1 MIKRKAL
8 EFTPNWRAVEAI
20 PLMRKRLFPVTFFPI
35 TLLLASLASG
45 CDSSG
50 SGEQAAS
57 SYTQKHN
64 EAVLESLPFDDVTD
78 FQQAERGLI
87 ARDPQLMIK
96 SDSGE
101 VLWQTSDYDFVH
113 GEAPDSVN
121 PSLWRQA
128 KLNGMHG
135 LYKVTEGIYQIRG
148 YDIANMSLIQGHT
161 GWIIVDPLT
170 AFESAQAAMAM
181 AQKHLGEIKVTGLIV
196 THSHIDHFG
205 GALAII
211 NPEQEPNIP
220 VIAPKHFMAE
230 ATSENILAGVT
241 MARRAG
247 YMYGRNLAKSA
258 TGKVDSGL
266 GKGSVFGRMGVVPP
280 NQLIDQTGQ
289 TLTIDGVEFQ
299 FQYTPNSEAPAELT
313 FYLPQHKAFAGA
325 ELVSRHMHNLYTLR
339 GAKVRDALSWS
350 NHIEDARRLFGHAE
364 VYFGSH
370 HWPIWG
376 SEAIDQF
383 LRGQRDIYK
392 YIHDQTLRLSYKGYT
407 PSEIA
412 EELAL
417 PPSLAQS
424 FSNRGYY
431 GTVNHNA
438 KAVYQA
444 YYGWYDGNPANLNPL
459 PPKASAQKYIA
470 AMGGEDSVLT
480 LGKQAIE
487 NGEYRWAA
495 ELLNHLVFASGNRD
509 AKSLLAEAY
518 RQLAYQAESAPWRD
532 SYLSAAQEL
541 TQGKSTNVISL
552 SMMRDLLE
560 HAPVPRFFDA
570 MAATL
575 NAEDARGEVLSFVFE
590 LTDRNEKHVLWLE
603 NSVLHH
609 RPYDEQEM
617 LEFEVNAQISIS
629 HSLFMDIVLGE
640 ASLLDLAGSDELSIE
655 GSTIDLVSF
664 LAMLDKQKEPF
675 NIVEP

>member
-1 MIKRKAL
+1 MAQIS
-8 EFTPNWRAVEAI
+8 
-20 PLMRKRLFPVTFFPI
+20 TFKGKQI
-35 TLLLASLASG
+35 RQGLQLLLAALLLTG
-45 CDSSG
+45 CDSPQTSHDQV
-50 SGEQAAS
+50 SEF
-57 SYTQKHN
+57 TRHHN
-64 EAVLESLPFDDVTD
+64 KAVYKALPFDDKTD
-78 FQQAERGLI
+78 FEQAERGLI
-87 ARDPQLMIK
+87 ARDPQLSI
-96 SDSGE
+96 SDEQGA
-101 VLWQTSDYDFVH
+101 VLWQIGDYDFVK
-113 GEAPDSVN
+113 GDAPDSVN

-135 LYKVTEGIYQIRG
+135 LYQVTQGIYQIRG
-148 YDIANMSLIQGHT
+148 YDIANMSLIKGQT

-170 AFESAQAAMAM
+170 AFESAQAALAM
-181 AQKHLGEIKVTGLIV
+181 AQKHLGEIKVTGLIL

-205 GALAII
+205 GALAVI
-211 NPEQEPNIP
+211 NPELEPNVP

-280 NQLIDQTGQ
+280 NRLIDQTGQ
-289 TLTIDGVEFQ
+289 TLTIDGVEFE

-313 FYLPQHKAFAGA
+313 FYLPLHKAFAGA
-325 ELVSRHMHNLYTLR
+325 ELVSRQMHNLYTLR

-350 NHIEDARRLFGHAE
+350 NHIEDARRLFSDAE
-364 VYFGSH
+364 IYFGSH

-376 SEAIDQF
+376 NSAIDQF

-392 YIHDQTLRLSYKGYT
+392 FIHDQTLRLSYKGLT

-412 EELAL
+412 ETLTLPDTLAT
-417 PPSLAQS
+417 S

-431 GTVNHNA
+431 GTVSHNA

-459 PPKASAQKYIA
+459 PPAASAKKYIT
-470 AMGGEDSVLT
+470 AMGGEQAVLT
-480 LGKQAIE
+480 LGEAAIA

-495 ELLNHLVFASGNRD
+495 ELLNHLVFANDSES
-509 AKSLLAEAY
+509 AKLLLAQAY
-518 RQLAYQAESAPWRD
+518 QQLAYQAESAPWRD

-552 SMMRDLLE
+552 TMMRDLLE

-575 NAEDARGEVLSFVFE
+575 NADDAQGEVLSFVFE

-609 RPYDEQEM
+609 RPYDGQEA
-617 LEFEVNAQISIS
+617 LEFEVNAQIRIS

-655 GSTIDLVSF
+655 GSTIDLVGF

>member
-1 MIKRKAL
+1 MAQKNKLKGKPISLGLKVLLAALLLTGCESPKTSEHQVSEFTRQHNNVLHKAL
-8 EFTPNWRAVEAI
+8 
-20 PLMRKRLFPVTFFPI
+20 
-35 TLLLASLASG
+35 
-45 CDSSG
+45 
-50 SGEQAAS
+50 
-57 SYTQKHN
+57 
-64 EAVLESLPFDDVTD
+64 PFEDKTD
-78 FQQAERGLI
+78 FEQAERGLI
-87 ARDPQLMIK
+87 ARDPQLSI
-96 SDSGE
+96 SDDQGN
-101 VLWQTSDYDFVH
+101 VLWQMKQYGFVS

-135 LYKVTEGIYQIRG
+135 LYQVTEDIYQIRG
-148 YDIANMSLIQGHT
+148 YDLANMTLIKGVN

-170 AFESAQAAMAM
+170 AYESAQAAMTFAR
-181 AQKHLGEIKVTGLIV
+181 QHLGDIKVTGLIM
-196 THSHIDHFG
+196 THSHVDHFG
-205 GALAII
+205 GALAVVD
-211 NPEQEPNIP
+211 PTQTLNIP
-220 VIAPKHFMAE
+220 IIAPKHFMAE

-247 YMYGRNLAKSA
+247 YMYGRNLPKNPY
-258 TGKVDSGL
+258 GKVDSGL
-266 GKGSVFGRMGVVPP
+266 GKGTVFGRMGVVPP
-280 NQLIDQTGQ
+280 NYLVDKTGQ
-289 TLTIDGVEFQ
+289 TLAIDGVEFE

-313 FYLPQHKAFAGA
+313 FYLPQYKAFAGA

-350 NHIEDARRLFGHAE
+350 NHIEDARRLFSDAE
-364 VYFGSH
+364 IYFGSH

-376 SEAIDQF
+376 SDAIDQF

-412 EELAL
+412 EVLTLPEPLAK
-417 PPSLAQS
+417 S

-431 GTVNHNA
+431 GTVSHNA

-459 PPKASAQKYIA
+459 PPEASAQKYIK
-470 AMGGEDSVLT
+470 AMGGEQAVLA
-480 LGKQAIE
+480 LGEAAIA

-495 ELLNHLVFASGNRD
+495 ELLNHLVFASNSTK
-509 AKSLLAEAY
+509 AKSLLAQAY
-518 RQLAYQAESAPWRD
+518 QQLAYQAESAPWRD

-541 TQGKSTNVISL
+541 TQGKSSNVISL
-552 SMMRDLLE
+552 KMMRDLLT

-575 NAEDARGEVLSFVFE
+575 NAEAAEGEVMSFVFE
-590 LTDRNEKHVLWLE
+590 VIDRGENRSEKYVLWLE

-609 RPYDEQEM
+609 RPYHEQDA
-617 LEFEVNAQISIS
+617 LEFEVNATISIT
-629 HSLFMDIVLGE
+629 HRLFMDVVLGE
-640 ASLLDLAGSDELSIE
+640 ANLLKLAGSDELKIT

-664 LAMLDKQKEPF
+664 LAMIDKQKEPF